1 MKASEQFEGLRAVM
15 RSHLDQAKHA
25 DRVARHL
32 LFLDVQDV
40 LYFAYHN
47 PGAVRVV
54 EGGEA

>member
-1 MKASEQFEGLRAVM
+1 MWDHFEGLRAVL

-40 LYFAYHN
+40 LRFASDHPN
-47 PGAVRVV
+47 AVLVV
-54 EGGEA
+54 EGGTYD

>member
-1 MKASEQFEGLRAVM
+1 MNASEQFEGLRAVL
-15 RSHLDQAKHA
+15 RIQLDQAKHA

-47 PGAVRVV
+47 LSAVRVV
-54 EGGEA
+54 EGGDA